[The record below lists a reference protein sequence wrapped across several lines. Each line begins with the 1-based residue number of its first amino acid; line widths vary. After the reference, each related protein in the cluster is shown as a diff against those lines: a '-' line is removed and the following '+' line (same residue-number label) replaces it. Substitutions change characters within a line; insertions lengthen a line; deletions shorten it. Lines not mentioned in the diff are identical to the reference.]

1 MSPRCHT
8 KSRTTEED
16 ESDDSEGS
24 LNEEP
29 RGSFFT
35 AFVSRLISGKSSIFD
50 VFSHAYVNR
59 KQTR

>member
-8 KSRTTEED
+8 KSRDTEED
-16 ESDDSEGS
+16 DSDSDSESS

-35 AFVSRLISGKSSIFD
+35 AVSSLISGKSSIYD
-50 VFSHAYVNR
+50 VFSHVYVNR